1 MRLIL
6 LTFLLFS
13 LFLVIHEDDWKD
25 VAIKLLD
32 IIYKTVMEYLVV
44 FQDCFNKAFEGTLAL
59 INNLVSKYFTTFN
72 SCFNYALTI
81 LNKMIENY
89 LGILKILVKNMT
101 GYPNSIV
108 YMGGAIIIV
117 YIIKNWQSHSNKELT
132 KSF

>member
-13 LFLVIHEDDWKD
+13 LFLVIHEDDWKY
-25 VAIKLLD
+25 VAIKLLN
-32 IIYKTVMEYLVV
+32 IICKTVMKYLVV
-44 FQDCFNKAFEGTLAL
+44 FQDCFNKAFEGTLEL
-59 INNLVSKYFTTFN
+59 INNLVSKYF
-72 SCFNYALTI
+72 NYFFTI